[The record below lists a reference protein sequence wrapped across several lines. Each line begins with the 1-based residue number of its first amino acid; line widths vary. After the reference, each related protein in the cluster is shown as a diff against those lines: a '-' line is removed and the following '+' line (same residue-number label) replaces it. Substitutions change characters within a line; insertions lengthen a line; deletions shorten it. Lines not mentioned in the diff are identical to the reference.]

1 MPAQRHAAQDGA
13 GAFGLGECLLEEDA
27 HRFQPEH
34 PEADER
40 PPPEVG
46 VIARL
51 QRKFS
56 EADRV
61 VLLRTETNYNRFLL
75 WMNLSPVQTASSTMQ
90 MRNSPM

>member
-1 MPAQRHAAQDGA
+1 M
-13 GAFGLGECLLEEDA
+13 
-27 HRFQPEH
+27 
-34 PEADER
+34 
-40 PPPEVG
+40 
-46 VIARL
+46 IARL